1 MEQLN
6 NFQMACMLLS
16 MFASPLF
23 CLAAAIGL
31 SGEIAGCTLYARR
44 KPIAGLLTLLVIPT
58 IAAFVLPLTDG
69 DPTMLINPI
78 LSTVCAVLLAIV
90 YIVHIVRLRR
100 EKMAPP
106 FSLWVLLGLD
116 VLALLLC
123 ATFFLWFGAILSV

>member
-1 MEQLN
+1 MDQLN
-6 NFQMACMLLS
+6 SFQMACMLLA

-31 SGEIAGCTLYARR
+31 SGEIAGCPLYTRR
-44 KPIAGLLTLLVIPT
+44 KPIAGLLALLAIPS
-58 IAAFVLPLTDG
+58 IAAFALPLTDL

-78 LSTVCAVLLAIV
+78 LTAVCAVVLAIA
-90 YIVHIVRLRR
+90 YSVHLVRLHR
-100 EKMAPP
+100 EKTAPP

-123 ATFFLWFGAILSV
+123 AAFFLWFGAIWA